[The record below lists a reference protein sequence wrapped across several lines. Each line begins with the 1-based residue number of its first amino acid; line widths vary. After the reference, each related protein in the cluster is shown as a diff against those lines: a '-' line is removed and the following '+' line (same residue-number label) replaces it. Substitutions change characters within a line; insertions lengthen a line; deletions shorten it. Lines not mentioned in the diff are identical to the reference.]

1 MLSEALYA
9 RDTGDLLL
17 AQEKADMLIALAPED
32 ENIQAFLLSIN
43 ELIEKK
49 GLIVPNKLPEK
60 AKNIEEHIHHSPSNQ
75 ASVDDN
81 NVTYEEIGNSH
92 AGNADLINELLL
104 LAYSQLS
111 EGDLAAASS
120 TLLEIEARDPNSK
133 EAKLLSLK
141 ISAAMEKVQGL
152 NLYKT
157 RESMLNSVDNSWDQ
171 PKVFEIEDISKS
183 EQVVVPS
190 LVRKIENIVLPK
202 INFTGMALTRVI
214 ETLSELSL
222 EYDQEGEGVNIVP
235 LFNSA
240 EFNPQVNITLRN
252 LSLDKILL
260 YVTQQVNFTY
270 EVGVDAI
277 TIQPSD
283 SIGGSSTTITEF
295 FPISRATVIRLTGF
309 RDSSGPSNLDDPFAE
324 AAVSSGP
331 SQDQEKSCKSFPKCR
346 SKF

>member
-1 MLSEALYA
+1 MKIIPAKNIQRITLIIAMVFGFNLINTVVFAQDANAPEKIQLLSEALYA

-17 AQEKADMLIALAPED
+17 AKEKADMLIALAPED

-81 NVTYEEIGNSH
+81 NVTYEEIGNSY

-120 TLLEIEARDPNSK
+120 TLLEIEARDPNIKRSQVVIF
-133 EAKLLSLK
+133 ENFSCDG
-141 ISAAMEKVQGL
+141 KVQGL

-222 EYDQEGEGVNIVP
+222 SMTKKVRVLILYHY
-235 LFNSA
+235 L
-240 EFNPQVNITLRN
+240 
-252 LSLDKILL
+252 ILL
-260 YVTQQVNFTY
+260 N
-270 EVGVDAI
+270 
-277 TIQPSD
+277 
-283 SIGGSSTTITEF
+283 
-295 FPISRATVIRLTGF
+295 LTH
-309 RDSSGPSNLDDPFAE
+309 R
-324 AAVSSGP
+324 
-331 SQDQEKSCKSFPKCR
+331 
-346 SKF
+346 